1 MTKSHSFPP
10 CKATKGGLVGLTR
23 AFPPFGGIIGGLL
36 LFFVACRKETPDPP
50 PPPPPVAEKPDT
62 LPPMTT
68 TGANTFGC
76 KVNGKIWVAKA
87 DWRSYLN
94 PAFQLFDA
102 FINEKGTPQGG
113 FLQANRQ
120 VYLGDKDWDIQLFQ
134 FGIIAVQ
141 GKTFPSEPN
150 STSSGNAFN
159 VFYSNHNTNKIYVPT
174 DNKIDSTNQLVIT
187 KYDPSKNILSGTF
200 RFKLFRG
207 NYDNIT
213 DRKDSLVIT
222 DGRFDIIYS
231 N

>member
-1 MTKSHSFPP
+1 MK
-10 CKATKGGLVGLTR
+10 K
-23 AFPPFGGIIGGLL
+23 LL
-36 LFFVACRKETPDPP
+36 LVSLLALWLLGCRKDPPDPP
-50 PPPPPVAEKPDT
+50 PPPPPLPVAEKPDT

-68 TGANTFGC
+68 IGARTFGC

-87 DWRSYLN
+87 DWQAYLN
-94 PAFQLFDA
+94 PSFQLFDSW
-102 FINEKGTPQGG
+102 INEKNTPQGG

-120 VYLGDKDWDIQLFQ
+120 IYLGDKDWDAQLFQ

-141 GKTFPSEPN
+141 GKSFPSEPY
-150 STSSGNAFN
+150 STSSGNTFSVYYRN
-159 VFYSNHNTNKIYVPT
+159 ENTLKWYYTT

-207 NYDNIT
+207 EKFKIT

>member
-102 FINEKGTPQGG
+102 FINEKNTPPGG

-120 VYLGDKDWDIQLFQ
+120 VYLGDKDWDAQLFQ
-134 FGIIAVQ
+134 FGLRASE
-141 GKTFPSEPN
+141 GTYPSRPLG
-150 STSSGNAFN
+150 TVGNAFSVYYRN
-159 VFYSNHNTNKIYVPT
+159 ENTLKWYYAT

-187 KYDPSKNILSGTF
+187 KYDPDNNILSGTF
-200 RFKLFRG
+200 HFKLFRG
-207 NYDNIT
+207 EKDKIT